1 MKVLITGASGFV
13 GSNLQPYLH
22 DRQVAVQRV
31 CRAPE
36 TPDDVSWTDIRNLK
50 TVSGIDAYIHLAGK
64 AHDTKNVS
72 DPGAYFEINT
82 GLTKTFFD
90 HFLESDARDFI
101 YFSSVKA
108 VADEVEGILTET
120 PDTLPKTPY
129 GQSKREAEL
138 YLLNATLPRNK
149 RVIIFRPCMIHG
161 PGNKGNLNLLYSV
174 VRRGIPYP
182 LAAFKNKRSFLSV
195 ENLNYVVYQLLR
207 HPGIP
212 SGVYNLADDE
222 VLSTNELV
230 TLIADTLECKAR
242 LLRVPKGALQ
252 FLAKTGDRLRLPLN
266 SERLQKLTESYVVSN
281 TKIKSALHV
290 EHLPVS
296 ARDGLSLTIQ
306 SFFRHN

>member
-13 GSNLQPYLH
+13 GSNLLPYLQ
-22 DRQVAVQRV
+22 DRQVTVQRV
-31 CRAPE
+31 CRTPE

-50 TVSGIDAYIHLAGK
+50 PVPGVDVYIHLAGK
-64 AHDTKNVS
+64 AHDTKNTS

-90 HFLESDARDFI
+90 HFLQSEARDFI

-108 VADEVEGILTET
+108 VADQVDGILTET
-120 PDTLPKTPY
+120 PDTLPRTVY

-182 LAAFKNKRSFLSV
+182 LAAFKNQRSFLSV

-222 VLSTNELV
+222 VLSSNELV
-230 TLIADTLECKAR
+230 ALIADTLECKAR

-252 FLAKTGDRLRLPLN
+252 FLARTGDRLHLPLN

-281 TKIKSALHV
+281 TKIKSALRI
-290 EHLPVS
+290 EHMPVS